1 MFPLQL
7 LISGLAN
14 GCIYATVALG
24 AVLIYRATGVL
35 NFGHGDLFMVGAFFG
50 YIFRV
55 TFQCSYLVSL
65 LFAMILAGILGILLD
80 KIVFRPIS
88 RYSPIII
95 VMATVAVGF
104 ALKGFA
110 RLRWGKDFYPFPPI
124 LESRPI
130 QIGNILLIPQ
140 DIAVVVV
147 SVVLMVILFVFFQY
161 ARLGKMMRSTSQNQL
176 GATLVGINVKR
187 VFSYTWALGAAV
199 GAAAGVL
206 IAPITS
212 LYPDM
217 GGKMMVKAFAAMV
230 VGGFGSI
237 PGAITGGMLM
247 GVIENLVG
255 GYISTSIMD
264 ISSFLFIIIILIIKP
279 EGLLGVRTFKKV

>member
-1 MFPLQL
+1 MFLLQL

-24 AVLIYRATGVL
+24 AVLIYRASGVL
-35 NFGHGDLFMVGAFFG
+35 NFGHGELFMVGAFFG

-55 TFQCSYLVSL
+55 TYQCSYLVSL
-65 LFAMILAGILGILLD
+65 LFAMILGGILGILLD

-124 LESRPI
+124 LRSMPI

-140 DIAVVVV
+140 DIAVIVV
-147 SVVLMVILFVFFQY
+147 SVVLMVILLVFFQY

-187 VFSYTWALGAAV
+187 IFSYSWALGAAV

-237 PGAITGGMLM
+237 QGAITGGMLM

-255 GYISTSIMD
+255 GYLSTSIMD

-279 EGLLGVRTFKKV
+279 EGLFGVRTFKKV